1 MSSHWV
7 LYTMLES
14 NVKLKEEFN
23 FYKCGTHSG
32 PLCFLVNSCCFSVLL
47 LPHLLNNSNY
57 ILACFPVYFQ
67 GKSSFRYKLIN
78 TMISKSL
85 TSLILLESN
94 QRDMNKSWI
103 QRDSSQLLMFSLNN
117 NFSFKLSYLSFVC
130 LYAVFSLDF
139 HFPKVNLCFWKFLL
153 KKNRLDFFFPIRILI
168 LLLFSRSVMSTS
180 LWPHGILIVPY
191 YKKKNLEITE
201 KRKRTKSSM

>member
-1 MSSHWV
+1 MWYSVWSS
-7 LYTMLES
+7 LFLS
-14 NVKLKEEFN
+14 EFLLL
-23 FYKCGTHSG
+23 SM
-32 PLCFLVNSCCFSVLL
+32 LL

-57 ILACFPVYFQ
+57 ILSCFPVYFQ

-94 QRDMNKSWI
+94 QRDMNKPWL
-103 QRDSSQLLMFSLNN
+103 QGDSSQLLMFSLNN

-139 HFPKVNLCFWKFLL
+139 HFPKVNLCFGNLFF
-153 KKNRLDFFFPIRILI
+153 KKQVGFFFP
-168 LLLFSRSVMSTS
+168 
-180 LWPHGILIVPY
+180 
-191 YKKKNLEITE
+191 LEY
-201 KRKRTKSSM
+201 

>member
-1 MSSHWV
+1 MWDSFWSS
-7 LYTMLES
+7 LFLS
-14 NVKLKEEFN
+14 EFLLL
-23 FYKCGTHSG
+23 SM
-32 PLCFLVNSCCFSVLL
+32 LL

-94 QRDMNKSWI
+94 QRDMNKSWL
-103 QRDSSQLLMFSLNN
+103 QGDSSQLLMFSLNN

-130 LYAVFSLDF
+130 LYAVFSLNF
-139 HFPKVNLCFWKFLL
+139 HFPKVNLCFWKFLF
-153 KKNRLDFFFPIRILI
+153 KKIGWIFFPIRILI
-168 LLLFSRSVMSTS
+168 LLLFSHSAVSNS
-180 LWPHGILIVPY
+180 LWLCEILIVPY
-191 YKKKNLEITE
+191 YKKKTTQKLQRNETE
-201 KRKRTKSSM
+201 QNHPCDHQQTFCNGYFRHNYIHGLI